1 MSDTKERILHTALE
15 HFAREG
21 YAASS
26 MRDIAAQLGI
36 TKGALYRHY
45 PSKRAILEAMVE
57 RMEQRDR
64 ENARAHELPEEALP
78 DAPEAYG
85 RAAPE
90 NIRTYALEMFRYWT
104 EDPFAAAF
112 RRMLALERYRDPEM
126 AALYGQYLSTG
137 PLLYMEDLFREM
149 MEAGCLR
156 RGDARAMALEF
167 YGPMYLLMDA
177 RDGKGQASSVAE
189 LENCIDRFF
198 AANRI

>member
-64 ENARAHELPEEALP
+64 ENARAHELPEEALA
-78 DAPEAYG
+78 DLSAQMKEAVRREFVASNG
-85 RAAPE
+85 SGKHIPALQRAFQ
-90 NIRTYALEMFRYWT
+90 R
-104 EDPFAAAF
+104 
-112 RRMLALERYRDPEM
+112 
-126 AALYGQYLSTG
+126 LSDG
-137 PLLYMEDLFREM
+137 FLRLCGVSRGEKSYSDVLLLIPR
-149 MEAGCLR
+149 
-156 RGDARAMALEF
+156 
-167 YGPMYLLMDA
+167 
-177 RDGKGQASSVAE
+177 S
-189 LENCIDRFF
+189 
-198 AANRI
+198 

>member
-45 PSKRAILEAMVE
+45 PSKRAILEAVVE

-64 ENARAHELPEEALP
+64 ENARDHELPEEALP
-78 DAPEAYG
+78 DAKEAYG

-104 EDPFAAAF
+104 EDSFAAAF

-126 AALYGQYLSTG
+126 AALYGQYLSAG
-137 PLLYMEDLFREM
+137 PLGYMEDLFREM
-149 MEAGCLR
+149 MAAGCLR
-156 RGDARAMALEF
+156 RGDVRAMALEF
-167 YGPMYLLMDA
+167 YGPMYLLMDD
-177 RDGKGQASSVAE
+177 RDGEGQASSVAE
-189 LENCIDRFF
+189 LEHCIDRFF